1 MKHTLLAAALLLG
14 ACGRQE
20 EPPPPE
26 PPREGRAETQ
36 SIRNT
41 EAIGYDGK
49 QIADK
54 VDATLD
60 ANEQRAREVEAAG
73 AE

>member
-1 MKHTLLAAALLLG
+1 MKHTLLAAALLLA
-14 ACGRQE
+14 ACGQQE
-20 EPPPPE
+20 EAPPPE
-26 PPREGRAETQ
+26 KPQEGRVETQ

-54 VDATLD
+54 VDAALD
-60 ANEQRAREVEAAG
+60 ANEQRAQEVEAAG
-73 AE
+73 QE